1 MKNQV
6 KRILATVFM
15 VVFFAGI
22 ASAEV
27 PIMPTTDLKAGMIG
41 TGKTVVQGTKI
52 EEFNVEILGVLKNQ
66 GTVKNLILVR
76 VSGPLIEKT
85 GGIAQGMS
93 GSPVLING
101 KLVGAVAYG
110 WGFADARLGLLTP
123 AEEMVKLWEMPVRD
137 VVKRETIDISKWQ
150 EELGAKDAERARWAE
165 LTRGSA
171 EPKENKPEP
180 AVPPVDE
187 ETKELP
193 DKTESEVAPNSPTL
207 QLPEYAMP
215 EGGIRPL
222 ATPLMVSGLTPKA
235 MNLLKEK
242 VAPFSLVPY
251 EAGGGSEEVEGVIEP
266 GSAIGAQFV
275 RGDISMGA
283 LGTTT
288 WVEDG
293 KVIAFGHPFI
303 HTGQSNYL
311 MTNASIT
318 GVIPSYQS
326 AFKLG
331 TIGKT
336 MGIINQDRTAGIGG
350 SLNYFPRLTTTRLVI
365 NDLTEKKTQT
375 MTYEV
380 IQDEKLTQVLLP
392 ITVYSGIDR
401 LLDRSTGGT
410 IYVSTTVKSKALPNG
425 QISRG
430 EMFYGYQD
438 AAEVGV
444 SELEFV
450 MRMLSLNPYE
460 KVEID
465 EVEVRVDVIG
475 DPKIAQILRA
485 GSATKEAKPGETIE
499 VEIELRPYREPIRVE
514 KLKYTIPPYAL
525 EGDWVLLV
533 RGGATGSLPD
543 NLPNDAIYQIWQLQR
558 EKWLAP
564 RNLKDLVNT
573 YLALDHSQDLIIEGY
588 FVPNEKDKKKA
599 EKKLKELR
607 STMEAQSPLDE
618 NSMGSSE
625 DIFYYEKSF
634 RTRKVE
640 PWIIYG
646 DAQVHVVV
654 RGSYVEPVEP
664 PTDKN

>member
-1 MKNQV
+1 MTSQMKRFFTIV
-6 KRILATVFM
+6 CLF
-15 VVFFAGI
+15 VFFAGV

-27 PIMPTTDLKAGMIG
+27 PVMPIGDLREGMMGI
-41 TGKTVVQGTKI
+41 GKTVVKGTEI

-76 VSGPLIEKT
+76 VSGPLIEKS

-123 AEEMVKLWEMPVRD
+123 AEEMVKLWEMPNRD
-137 VVKRETIDISKWQ
+137 VVKRETVDIGQWQ
-150 EELGAKDAERARWAE
+150 EELAAKDAERARWKE
-165 LTRGSA
+165 LTK
-171 EPKENKPEP
+171 EPPKETASESSQEIKK
-180 AVPPVDE
+180 E
-187 ETKELP
+187 EAQT
-193 DKTESEVAPNSPTL
+193 TESQSEDASGVQI
-207 QLPEYAMP
+207 QLPEYPLP

-242 VAPFSLVPY
+242 VAPFSLIPY
-251 EAGGGSEEVEGVIEP
+251 EAGGGSEDVIATIEP

-275 RGDISMGA
+275 RGDISIGA

-318 GVIPSYQS
+318 GVIPSFQS

-365 NDLTEKKTQT
+365 NDLTEKKTET

-392 ITVYSGIDR
+392 VTVYSGIDR

-444 SELEFV
+444 SELEFI

-465 EVEVRVDVIG
+465 EVEVKVDVIG

-485 GSATKEAKPGETIE
+485 GSAAKEVKPGETIE
-499 VEIELRPYREPIRVE
+499 VEVELRPYREPIRVE

-533 RGGATGSLPD
+533 RGGATAYLPD

-573 YLALDHSQDLIIEGY
+573 YLALDHSQDLIVEGY

-599 EKKLKELR
+599 EKKLQDLR
-607 STMEAQSPLDE
+607 ATMEPRSPLEE

-625 DIFYYEKSF
+625 DIFYFEKSF
-634 RTRKVE
+634 RTKKVE
-640 PWIIYG
+640 PWIVYG
-646 DAQVHVVV
+646 DAQVYVVV
-654 RGSYVEPVEP
+654 KGAYTEAQTE
-664 PTDKN
+664 KN